1 VGVPESVVIRI
12 RQWIRYAAVS
22 GISTGISQCVL
33 AALVATRA
41 TSAVKANIIATMVG
55 TIPSFEFNRRWVWGK
70 TGRRSMATEVVPF
83 AAISATGLALSTLAV
98 AVASGWAQAVA
109 LDNTWRTLA
118 VQGAN
123 LAAFGLVWIAQFF
136 LLDKVLFRRPQ
147 TVEFPDYSMDELRR
161 L

>member
-1 VGVPESVVIRI
+1 MGVSEPVVIRL

-33 AALVATRA
+33 AVLVATR
-41 TSAVKANIIATMVG
+41 TTGAVTANVIATMVG

-98 AVASGWAQAVA
+98 AVASRWAEAIA
-109 LDNTWRTLA
+109 LDTTWRTLT

-123 LAAFGLVWIAQFF
+123 LGAFGLVWIAQFF
-136 LLDKVLFRRPQ
+136 LLDKVLFQHRQPMQ
-147 TVEFPDYSMDELRR
+147 FPEYSTDELRR

>member
-1 VGVPESVVIRI
+1 VGVPEPVVICI

-33 AALVATRA
+33 AVLVGTRA
-41 TSAVKANIIATMVG
+41 TSAVNANIIATMVG
-55 TIPSFEFNRRWVWGK
+55 TIPSFEFNRRWVWGR
-70 TGRRSMATEVVPF
+70 TGRRSMITEVVPF
-83 AAISATGLALSTLAV
+83 AAISATGLALSTISV
-98 AVASGWAQAVA
+98 AVASGWAEAVA
-109 LDNTWRTLA
+109 LDNTWRTLT

-136 LLDKVLFRRPQ
+136 LLDKVLFRRRQPI
-147 TVEFPDYSMDELRR
+147 EFPEYSMDELRR